1 MKMTQKQTLF
11 VKGDVVCFVFN
22 SLNYEATMTRTHYSS
37 YKIYNLKN
45 VKLIDGGNQM
55 ERANIKSSFITN
67 IKKIHDNHID
77 EQPEESEQPEE
88 PITNIVDE
96 QPEEPEQP
104 TEEPIT
110 NIIDEQPEEP
120 ITNIVDEQPVTK
132 AKRKDKKIVKEPE
145 QLTEEPITN
154 IIDEQPE
161 EPITNIVDEQPV
173 TKAKRK
179 DKKIVKEPEQP
190 KETIFKNCIMDNVKN
205 LPLDLISNIIDYIP
219 GITVSTINDDSG
231 YYRYI
236 KINDIRLKY
245 YEKTKYGY
253 KFIVIDSMHDLRKK
267 YEYLHNVSEIWAGS
281 PHFTMNINNVIPNIE
296 LNKIYFCNI
305 ILEKVTSTSSRYS
318 HISTINSVEEEPD
331 EQQVEQHVTKVKSK
345 GKKIVKEPVAEPI
358 TNIIDEQPEEP
369 KEEPINN
376 ILNESQ
382 KEEPINN
389 ILNESQNYDTTID
402 IAYKTKILSKYHVSA
417 LRVCYKNQIIK
428 DCKNKLITFDEAKLK
443 IKQIQDN
450 EKKED
455 NTSYLFKIIKKFNS
469 NYTNKKQLIINRMEL
484 QSEYH
489 EMLHIVE
496 QFKNDRITFEDANKM
511 LEILRDRK
519 KVEPNNCFM
528 SDINNLPK
536 DIIRNII
543 DYMPGPTS
551 TILERDIIVNDIR
564 LHYNTTKIYKNSI
577 GKDKYYHMFN
587 VIDSI
592 PDLYDKN
599 TFLAAV
605 NPIQKRKNDSGYGYE
620 ISIENVEPNIEL
632 GKIYFCDIVFVH
644 QPIMGRSFYRGTIH
658 RAEES
663 TLTPINYPRLDIN
676 NDLFTDV

>member
-77 EQPEESEQPEE
+77 EQPEE
-88 PITNIVDE
+88 
-96 QPEEPEQP
+96 PEQP

-110 NIIDEQPEEP
+110 NIIDEQPE
-120 ITNIVDEQPVTK
+120 K
-132 AKRKDKKIVKEPE
+132 
-145 QLTEEPITN
+145 PITN

-564 LHYNTTKIYKNSI
+564 LHYNTTKLYKNSI
-577 GKDKYYHMFN
+577 GKDKYYHMFD

-605 NPIQKRKNDSGYGYE
+605 NPIQKRKNDSGYDYE

-663 TLTPINYPRLDIN
+663 TLTPIKKANKPINYPRLDIN